1 MDGPPKP
8 GLLMLG
14 NAGPDRMVQVAQLA
28 ERSGFGQIWLADER
42 FYREVYSYLTLF
54 AVKTKS
60 VQLGPCVTDP
70 YSRHP
75 AMTAAAIGT
84 IDELSGG
91 RALLGI
97 GAGLSGFAAM
107 GVVREKPVRAMA
119 EAIDIIR
126 QLLTGGTVDY
136 RGEILSFHNS
146 KLNFQPPRADVPVY
160 IASNGTL
167 SQALGGR
174 VAQGVIMEGCGT
186 PREAKAF
193 VARVKAAATKAGRD
207 PSGVRCISRLN
218 CCISK
223 NSKAAHDLLR
233 VRTAKTI
240 VGSVMPFHTHG
251 ADGLAMPAEMTAKY
265 AIVDWTDNAAWE
277 QTLPLIEDRH
287 VDAVTLAGTTEQVAQ
302 HVAELLASGIDSII
316 ISPMA
321 IEGDTTDEIIRV
333 FGEEIWPKLMRER
346 H

>member
-1 MDGPPKP
+1 M
-8 GLLMLG
+8 
-14 NAGPDRMVQVAQLA
+14 
-28 ERSGFGQIWLADER
+28 
-42 FYREVYSYLTLF
+42 
-54 AVKTKS
+54 
-60 VQLGPCVTDP
+60 
-70 YSRHP
+70 
-75 AMTAAAIGT
+75 
-84 IDELSGG
+84 
-91 RALLGI
+91 
-97 GAGLSGFAAM
+97 
-107 GVVREKPVRAMA
+107 
-119 EAIDIIR
+119 
-126 QLLTGGTVDY
+126 
-136 RGEILSFHNS
+136 
-146 KLNFQPPRADVPVY
+146 
-160 IASNGTL
+160 
-167 SQALGGR
+167 
-174 VAQGVIMEGCGT
+174 
-186 PREAKAF
+186 
-193 VARVKAAATKAGRD
+193 KAAATKAGRD

-321 IEGDTTDEIIRV
+321 IEGDTTDEIILV